1 MSGMIWSA
9 HRDEGNDM
17 VTGLAPDKVYDQIR
31 EGGGLYIRPGM
42 DAHTE
47 WLEGLDVGM
56 RRVLGSTAIS
66 SNTLDEW
73 ADEFGM
79 SANRLLRT
87 LQKATTVGDRESPQ
101 MIEERM
107 MKHYGIDPENEEVR
121 GYEATIYTA
130 DVNTA
135 TKEEMQTITG
145 IGPKLATLIVANQP
159 FYAINQGVFKVSE
172 LRGIGKV
179 KIREILKHYEV
190 KKYEVAEA
198 TPF

>member
-1 MSGMIWSA
+1 
-9 HRDEGNDM
+9 M
-17 VTGLAPDKVYDQIR
+17 VVGLAADEVYDQIR
-31 EGGGLYIRPGM
+31 QGGGLYIRPGM

-47 WLEGLDVGM
+47 WVGGLDIGM

-107 MKHYGIDPENEEVR
+107 MKHYGIDPESKAV
-121 GYEATIYTA
+121 GGQGAAYIA

-145 IGPKLATLIVANQP
+145 IGPKLAALIVENQP

-190 KKYEVAEA
+190 KKYEVAKV

>member
-1 MSGMIWSA
+1 
-9 HRDEGNDM
+9 M
-17 VTGLAPDKVYDQIR
+17 VAGLAPDKVYDQIR

-47 WLEGLDVGM
+47 WIEGLDVGM

-87 LQKATTVGDRESPQ
+87 LQRATTVGDRESPQ

-107 MKHYGIDPENEEVR
+107 MKHYGIDPESKAV
-121 GYEATIYTA
+121 GVPGAAYIA

-135 TKEEMQTITG
+135 TREEMQTING
-145 IGPKLATLIVANQP
+145 IGPKLAALIVANQP

-190 KKYEVAEA
+190 KAYAVAEV